1 MNVHMHKWLDNS
13 FKRCPIVQFNN
24 MDYIMK
30 IAISLRQKLFET
42 KCMQSIKWNK
52 CNLHVTL
59 EMRLQI
65 LDYFVKRILIK
76 V

>member
-1 MNVHMHKWLDNS
+1 
-13 FKRCPIVQFNN
+13 
-24 MDYIMK
+24 MK